1 MAGGIEV
8 NGAPFVYLRES
19 PAKAESLRGA
29 PGTEVEWRI
38 ARTTSHFQQLFL
50 VCGLA
55 VLVALFCVCSAAP
68 AKQDHSVDVLN
79 RAGSIW
85 DLQTERFVSL
95 KELGRRPAASGR
107 SSFSSAPDDEIKDL
121 VAHTVM
127 NFWKRTSMNET
138 HVCISTERMQ
148 SYFNQHNM
156 EGRKMRRRA
165 TGAQTPAMRFVQHM
179 KEQKDKVM
187 SEEDVTMRGTGGLP
201 LKPGYNPIYHD
212 WGQTT
217 RANDISKCQTMFW
230 SFPTVVVERASQYDT
245 RYPHYYENG
254 DSFWAEPPIYCKPTP
269 LYSDRDCKVIM
280 NDGTVLRTIPGI
292 SCPWF
297 RQAFSDLGCHSTGC
311 NMELLFR
318 QMCTYI
324 DEYGVI
330 YNSYADSFC
339 YSSPMSHIEPFQT
352 RNACF
357 TGYQV
362 YYLLDNLIFGS
373 YAQNQYWYDN
383 LGFFGNMLSFY
394 TPYERHCE

>member
-1 MAGGIEV
+1 MKLMRLVACGIAV
-8 NGAPFVYLRES
+8 L
-19 PAKAESLRGA
+19 
-29 PGTEVEWRI
+29 
-38 ARTTSHFQQLFL
+38 
-50 VCGLA
+50 LA
-55 VLVALFCVCSAAP
+55 VFCVCSATAE
-68 AKQDHSVDVLN
+68 ADSATAAVLAA
-79 RAGSIW
+79 AGSIW
-85 DLQTERFVSL
+85 DYPTERFVSL
-95 KELGRRPAASGR
+95 KELGEGQQLKGECEHNLFTREHFAQFLELEVEG
-107 SSFSSAPDDEIKDL
+107 SFASAPEDDLKDL

-127 NFWKRTSMNET
+127 KFWKRTPMNET

-156 EGRKMRRRA
+156 EGREMRRIA

-179 KEQKDKVM
+179 KEQKDTVM

-217 RANDISKCQTMFW
+217 RANDVSKCQSMFW
-230 SFPTVVVERASQYDT
+230 SFPTLVVERASQYDT
-245 RYPHYYENG
+245 RYPHYHENG
-254 DSFWAEPPIYCKPTP
+254 DSLWAEPPIYCKPTP
-269 LYSDRDCKVIM
+269 LYSNRDCKVIM
-280 NDGTVLRTIPGI
+280 NNGMILRTIPGI

-311 NMELLFR
+311 DIEILFKR
-318 QMCTYI
+318 MCTYI

-330 YNSYADSFC
+330 FDSYADSFC